1 MPQLDRLGLKENP
14 FNNNTSQQFF
24 YADQSRAQIM
34 ESTEHLIDFS
44 NNLQVIIGAQGVGKS
59 HFLEALKTRKGN
71 NWQVVKIQD
80 VAKYDT
86 LSLIQTIMN
95 DFGAHPDGEV
105 ELLEVLEN
113 QLSEIIQLGSKPLLL
128 IDNAQNLS
136 TDSIRF
142 LLQLS
147 QQELNDEP
155 YIHIVLFS
163 TSIITDVL
171 QSPEFKDYRDSV
183 HIAILDNFD
192 KEGVSGY
199 LRHKLAVAGFN
210 RESPF
215 TPRIIDSI
223 YNDSTGNPEK
233 INFFAEKFLAS
244 SGKGENYISPAQFGI
259 ENNEYPNSDSDNQ
272 LDIQNTISDDDS
284 IKDKSIA
291 SNETANEISSKEN
304 MNIFSDSNIDENNT
318 DHIDEQLSRLTEQF
332 DEIEKMAEQSNPGQ
346 SNSEQTS
353 FFNQELIDE
362 DDFSDI
368 KDKPDSSLENNHEQD
383 TKYQAASRDR
393 GLNFAKV
400 IIPIA
405 TIVTILTAVFAINS
419 IFNSSETQESV
430 DTIEHVDLLPLEL
443 PPEGSFEIEEAV
455 VETEKAK
462 TEADNTD
469 TKTDPAALETLP
481 KAEDFEIVEL
491 AETVDIVETA
501 VSVEINNDTNEVAE
515 IITQA
520 QEIEVL
526 EATEVIK
533 IIKPEINTIEPSP
546 IIGSTKRQSIIIK
559 GQNFTED
566 MQLVLFFDNK
576 DKVFSKQATPG
587 QWQFVNN
594 NSIKL
599 HLTTGANEQQWS
611 ILAQTEDSVQSNRV
625 NFKIV
630 KPYSKIKTTIID
642 RLSPNPMP
650 GSDKRQALTILG
662 QGFSA
667 DSVFELTWDNNKKQ
681 FSRHQTP
688 SQFQYHSANKIQLF
702 IATGKEKRKWGI
714 SLIDTKGTPQQ
725 SKSFNVTLDAIAKNQ
740 TSKTVTSSSIN
751 GEKWLLQQV
760 DKQFTLQLFSSND
773 KNAIPSLVKKYS
785 LSGNIAVFSTQRD
798 NRTWYSMTYGK
809 YNSKQEAN
817 TAISALDPKLSNPK
831 PWIRDFS
838 SIKKQIQEK
847 NSQAANIPN
856 KNIIAKNTHRDDAW
870 IWTQNPAD
878 YTIQLISL
886 STKQAVIDFAR
897 NNKIENN
904 STQFTIKSS
913 GKILHVL
920 VYGVYSNKES
930 AVKVKNQLAAK
941 IKSVKPWVRSFSD
954 IHELMSKQ

>member
-1 MPQLDRLGLKENP
+1 MPQLDKLGLKQNP

-34 ESTEHLIDFS
+34 ESTEHMIEFS
-44 NNLQVIIGAQGVGKS
+44 NNLQVIIGAHGVGKS
-59 HFLEALKTRKGN
+59 HFLEALKTRKRN
-71 NWQVVKIQD
+71 NWQVVNIQD
-80 VAKYDT
+80 VARYDT
-86 LSLIQTIMN
+86 LSLIQNIMN
-95 DFGAHPDGEV
+95 DFGAYPDGEV

-136 TDSIRF
+136 TDSIHF
-142 LLQLS
+142 LMQLS
-147 QQELNDEP
+147 QQELNNDP

-163 TSIITDVL
+163 TSIITDIL
-171 QSPEFKDYRDSV
+171 QSTEFKDYRDSV

-199 LRHKLAVAGFN
+199 LRHKLEVAGFD

-223 YNDSTGNPEK
+223 YNDSAGNPER
-233 INFFAEKFLAS
+233 INFFAEKFLTS
-244 SGKGENYISPAQFGI
+244 SGKGENYITTEQFTT
-259 ENNEYPNSDSDNQ
+259 ENSKSQNSDSDNQ
-272 LDIQNTISDDDS
+272 LDIQNTISDDGS
-284 IKDKSIA
+284 IKDKNIVI
-291 SNETANEISSKEN
+291 NETANETSSTDN
-304 MNIFSDSNIDENNT
+304 MNIFSDSNIDEKST
-318 DHIDEQLSRLTEQF
+318 DHIDEQLSRLAEQF
-332 DEIEKMAEQSNPGQ
+332 DEIEKMAEQSNP
-346 SNSEQTS
+346 EETS

-368 KDKPDSSLENNHEQD
+368 KDKHDSTLKNNHQQD
-383 TKYQAASRDR
+383 TKYHATSRDS
-393 GLNFAKV
+393 GFNYAKV

-430 DTIEHVDLLPLEL
+430 DTIDHVELLPLEL
-443 PPEGSFEIEEAV
+443 PPEGSFEIEAAV
-455 VETEKAK
+455 VETEKEK
-462 TEADNTD
+462 IETDNTAE
-469 TKTDPAALETLP
+469 KIKPVAVKTLP
-481 KAEDFEIVEL
+481 KAEDFELVEL
-491 AETVDIVETA
+491 VKTVDIIDKEA
-501 VSVEINNDTNEVAE
+501 SVEIDNKINETEE
-515 IITQA
+515 IITQT
-520 QEIEVL
+520 QETEVL
-526 EATEVIK
+526 ETTTEIIK
-533 IIKPEINTIEPSP
+533 IISSKINTIEPSP
-546 IIGSTKRQSIIIK
+546 IIGSSKRQSITIK

-576 DKVFSKQATPG
+576 NKIFSKQATPK

-594 NSIKL
+594 NSVKL
-599 HLTTGANEQQWS
+599 HLTTGTNEQQWS

-625 NFKIV
+625 NLKIV
-630 KPYSKIKTTIID
+630 KPFSKVKMTIID
-642 RLSPNPMP
+642 RLSPNPMQ
-650 GSDKRQALTILG
+650 GSNNRQNLTILG
-662 QGFSA
+662 QGFSS
-667 DSVFELTWDNNKKQ
+667 DSIFELTWNNNKKQ

-688 SQFQYHSANKIQLF
+688 SQFQYHSVNKIQLF

-714 SLIDTKGTPQQ
+714 SLIDTKGNHLQ

-760 DKQFTLQLFSSND
+760 DKQFTLQLFSSKD
-773 KNAIPSLVKKYS
+773 KNAITSLVKKYS
-785 LSGNIAVFSTQRD
+785 LSSNIAVFSTQRD
-798 NRTWYSMTYGK
+798 NTTWYSMTYGK

-817 TAISALDPKLSNPK
+817 TAISTLDPKLSNPK

-838 SIKKQIQEK
+838 SIKKQIQGK
-847 NSQAANIPN
+847 NSQAVNITN

-870 IWTQNPAD
+870 IWTQNPSD

-886 STKQAVIDFAR
+886 STKQAVIDFAQK
-897 NNKIENN
+897 NKIENN
-904 STQFTIKSS
+904 STQFSIKSK
-913 GKILHVL
+913 GKTLHFL

-930 AVKVKNQLAAK
+930 AVKVKDQLAAK
-941 IKSVKPWVRSFSD
+941 IKSIKPWVRSFSD
-954 IHELMSKQ
+954 IHELMGNQ